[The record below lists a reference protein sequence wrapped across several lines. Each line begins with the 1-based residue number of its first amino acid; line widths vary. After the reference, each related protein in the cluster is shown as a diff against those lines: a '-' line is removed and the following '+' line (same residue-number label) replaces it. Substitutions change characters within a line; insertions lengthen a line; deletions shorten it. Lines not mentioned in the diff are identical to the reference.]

1 MSLRLWV
8 EVQEVPRPVANS
20 FRVVIVQ
27 RISWVGKQNSP

>member
-20 FRVVIVQ
+20 FRVIVQ
-27 RISWVGKQNSP
+27 RIRWIGKRNSL